1 MTQKNLEKT
10 GEKIRWKL
18 DSKSDKNW
26 TETKM
31 ALQKNV
37 TKEKGI
43 KKT

>member
-1 MTQKNLEKT
+1 MKPAKKLE
-10 GEKIRWKL
+10 R
-18 DSKSDKNW
+18 KSDGKNW

-31 ALQKNV
+31 AWHKNV